1 MRGLD
6 VELFY
11 PALRSESDDS
21 RDAEQPEQNTK
32 RRGGGAAYGP
42 RRRTQDE
49 CGKLIV
55 RAGLLQVSLL

>member
-6 VELFY
+6 IQLVN
-11 PALRSESDDS
+11 PALRRESDDS
-21 RDAEQPEQNTK
+21 GDAEQPEQNTK